1 MTMTEQDKER
11 SELQR
16 RQRVKNWTLLAALVA
31 FIVLVYFVS
40 IVRMGMYEGG

>member
-1 MTMTEQDKER
+1 MMTDEKKER
-11 SELQR
+11 SEVHR

-40 IVRMGMYEGG
+40 IVRMGMYNG